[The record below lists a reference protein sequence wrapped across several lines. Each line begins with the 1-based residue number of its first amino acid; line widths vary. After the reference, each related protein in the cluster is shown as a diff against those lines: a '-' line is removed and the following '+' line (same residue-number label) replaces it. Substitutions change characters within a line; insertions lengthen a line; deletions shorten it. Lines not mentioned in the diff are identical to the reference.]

1 MFLFLATNIAII
13 LVITV
18 IIFILEHYFGIRVTS
33 NTANGYGSL
42 FVFALLFG
50 FSGSFLSL
58 AISRWMAK
66 RMYDIKL
73 ISESRLMDY
82 DSKIQT
88 VYTTIAQI
96 AKQNDITM
104 PEVGIYESEDPN
116 AFATG
121 PSKNKSLVAISTGLL
136 SSMTT
141 TEVEGVIAH
150 EMSHI
155 LNGDMVT
162 MTLLQWV
169 LNTFVIFFAR
179 IIGEFIDKAIFK
191 NEEWQGWGY
200 FITVMVLEM
209 ILGLLASLVL
219 MAFSR
224 HREYRADEGSARLVG
239 KDKMILAL
247 KRLKY
252 VVTNKTIGDD
262 GKLTAFKIHSEKG
275 FMSLFMSHPNLDDR
289 IKNLENNYQL

>member
-1 MFLFLATNIAII
+1 
-13 LVITV
+13 
-18 IIFILEHYFGIRVTS
+18 
-33 NTANGYGSL
+33 
-42 FVFALLFG
+42 
-50 FSGSFLSL
+50 
-58 AISRWMAK
+58 
-66 RMYDIKL
+66 
-73 ISESRLMDY
+73 MDY

-162 MTLLQWV
+162 MTLLQ
-169 LNTFVIFFAR
+169 
-179 IIGEFIDKAIFK
+179 
-191 NEEWQGWGY
+191 
-200 FITVMVLEM
+200 
-209 ILGLLASLVL
+209 
-219 MAFSR
+219 
-224 HREYRADEGSARLVG
+224 
-239 KDKMILAL
+239 
-247 KRLKY
+247 
-252 VVTNKTIGDD
+252 
-262 GKLTAFKIHSEKG
+262 
-275 FMSLFMSHPNLDDR
+275 
-289 IKNLENNYQL
+289 